1 MKVSVAYTDKNGVS
15 RTYTLKKSE
24 SAEALKNDYYELMR
38 TYDKRYVKIERIRAE
53 YGEAL
58 HLRITVYARSHYL
71 TSLFDKRP
79 KVCESMSV
87 EVICYP
93 GYPLKAVT
101 AKYDRN
107 HYLASPNVFK
117 SGIACIDRW
126 KPLKSSLLTVVE
138 KLVMDIAALTGDPA
152 VDISQRAVVV
162 CCADNGVVREGVT
175 QTGQEVTAR
184 MAAEMVKMGS
194 SVCRMARTA
203 HADVIPVDLGMVRR
217 VEGVLDRHVMDGTED
232 MARRPAMTREQ
243 AMEAISAGVDLV
255 KDLKAQGYGLLV
267 SGEMGIGNTTTSSAL
282 VAALLNLPAE
292 TVTGRGAGLSD
303 AGLHR
308 KIWAIER
315 AITVHRPDPK
325 DPLDVLSKLGGLDIA
340 GMAGLFIGGAI
351 YGVPVVIDGF
361 ISAVA
366 ALMAQRLC
374 PGADVAMLPSHCSDE
389 PAAKR
394 VLMVL
399 NKYPIIFA
407 NMRLGEGTGG
417 VCLLPLLDMA
427 LAVYGGNTT
436 FDAVGIDAYTP
447 QGGK

>member
-1 MKVSVAYTDKNGVS
+1 M
-15 RTYTLKKSE
+15 E
-24 SAEALKNDYYELMR
+24 ELLQQWQNSLCKPDS
-38 TYDKRYVKIERIRAE
+38 TARA
-53 YGEAL
+53 AAQ
-58 HLRITVYARSHYL
+58 RRWDS
-71 TSLFDKRP
+71 
-79 KVCESMSV
+79 
-87 EVICYP
+87 
-93 GYPLKAVT
+93 
-101 AKYDRN
+101 
-107 HYLASPNVFK
+107 
-117 SGIACIDRW
+117 IA
-126 KPLKSSLLTVVE
+126 KPLGSLGTLE
-138 KLVMDIAALTGDPA
+138 KLVMDIAALTGDPN
-152 VDISQRAVVV
+152 VNISKRAVVV

-184 MAAEMVKMGS
+184 MAGEMVQMHS
-194 SVCRMARTA
+194 SVCRMAQAA

-232 MARRPAMTREQ
+232 MARRPAMTRAQ
-243 AMEAISAGVDLV
+243 AMQAIFTGVDLV
-255 KDLKAQGYGLLV
+255 KELKEQGYTLLV

-282 VAALLNLPAE
+282 VAALLNLPPE

-303 AGLHR
+303 VGLHR

-315 AITVHRPDPK
+315 AIMVNKPDPR
-325 DPLDVLSKLGGLDIA
+325 DPLDVLSKLGGLDIC

-351 YGVPVVIDGF
+351 YGVPVIIDGF

-366 ALMAQRLC
+366 AMMAQRLC
-374 PGADVAMLPSHCSDE
+374 PGADIAMLPSHCSDE

-427 LAVYGGNTT
+427 LAVYKGNTT
-436 FDAVGIDAYTP
+436 FDAVGIDAYKP
-447 QGGK
+447 QGGKGC

>member
-1 MKVSVAYTDKNGVS
+1 MEEWLQVWQNSLRKPDQAA
-15 RTYTLKKSE
+15 R
-24 SAEALKNDYYELMR
+24 EAAQRQWDN
-38 TYDKRYVKIERIRAE
+38 
-53 YGEAL
+53 
-58 HLRITVYARSHYL
+58 
-71 TSLFDKRP
+71 
-79 KVCESMSV
+79 
-87 EVICYP
+87 
-93 GYPLKAVT
+93 
-101 AKYDRN
+101 
-107 HYLASPNVFK
+107 
-117 SGIACIDRW
+117 IA
-126 KPLKSSLLTVVE
+126 KPLGSLGALE

>member
-1 MKVSVAYTDKNGVS
+1 MEELLQEWQNSLRKPDLEARAVAQRQWDS
-15 RTYTLKKSE
+15 
-24 SAEALKNDYYELMR
+24 
-38 TYDKRYVKIERIRAE
+38 
-53 YGEAL
+53 
-58 HLRITVYARSHYL
+58 
-71 TSLFDKRP
+71 
-79 KVCESMSV
+79 
-87 EVICYP
+87 
-93 GYPLKAVT
+93 
-101 AKYDRN
+101 
-107 HYLASPNVFK
+107 
-117 SGIACIDRW
+117 IA
-126 KPLKSSLLTVVE
+126 KPLGSLGALE
-138 KLVMDIAALTGDPA
+138 RLVMDMAALTGTA
-152 VDISQRAVVV
+152 EVDISKRTVVV

-184 MAAEMVKMGS
+184 MAGEMVKMNS
-194 SVCRMARTA
+194 SVCKMARAA
-203 HADVIPVDLGMVRR
+203 HADVLPVDLGMVRR

-232 MARRPAMTREQ
+232 MARRPAMTRDQ
-243 AMEAISAGVDLV
+243 ALAAIAVGVELV
-255 KDLKAQGYGLLV
+255 KELKDRGYRLLV

-282 VAALLNLPAE
+282 VASLLNLPPE

-315 AITVHRPDPK
+315 AITMNKPDPK

-351 YGVPVVIDGF
+351 HGVPVIIDGF

-366 ALMAQRLC
+366 ALMAQKLC
-374 PGADVAMLPSHCSDE
+374 PGSDIAMVPSHCSDE

-399 NKYPIIFA
+399 NKNPIIFA

-427 LAVYGGNTT
+427 LAVYGGNAT

>member
-1 MKVSVAYTDKNGVS
+1 MEDLLQVWQNSLRKPDQAA
-15 RTYTLKKSE
+15 R
-24 SAEALKNDYYELMR
+24 EAAQRQWD
-38 TYDKRYVKIERIRAE
+38 
-53 YGEAL
+53 
-58 HLRITVYARSHYL
+58 S
-71 TSLFDKRP
+71 
-79 KVCESMSV
+79 
-87 EVICYP
+87 
-93 GYPLKAVT
+93 
-101 AKYDRN
+101 
-107 HYLASPNVFK
+107 
-117 SGIACIDRW
+117 IA
-126 KPLKSSLLTVVE
+126 KPLGSLGALE

-315 AITVHRPDPK
+315 ARAGGHRRVHQRRGGPDGPAALPRGRRGHAAQ
-325 DPLDVLSKLGGLDIA
+325 PLFRRTGGQA
-340 GMAGLFIGGAI
+340 SA
-351 YGVPVVIDGF
+351 DGF
-361 ISAVA
+361 
-366 ALMAQRLC
+366 
-374 PGADVAMLPSHCSDE
+374 E
-389 PAAKR
+389 
-394 VLMVL
+394 
-399 NKYPIIFA
+399 
-407 NMRLGEGTGG
+407 
-417 VCLLPLLDMA
+417 
-427 LAVYGGNTT
+427 
-436 FDAVGIDAYTP
+436 
-447 QGGK
+447 

>member
-1 MKVSVAYTDKNGVS
+1 MEELLQQWQTGLRQPD
-15 RTYTLKKSE
+15 L
-24 SAEALKNDYYELMR
+24 EA
-38 TYDKRYVKIERIRAE
+38 RAAAQRRWDSIAKPL
-53 YGEAL
+53 GSLGAL
-58 HLRITVYARSHYL
+58 EKLIMDMAAL
-71 TSLFDKRP
+71 
-79 KVCESMSV
+79 
-87 EVICYP
+87 I
-93 GYPLKAVT
+93 G
-101 AKYDRN
+101 
-107 HYLASPNVFK
+107 SPDV
-117 SGIACIDRW
+117 GIA
-126 KPLKSSLLTVVE
+126 K
-138 KLVMDIAALTGDPA
+138 
-152 VDISQRAVVV
+152 RAVVV

-184 MAAEMVKMGS
+184 MAGEMVKMNS
-194 SVCRMARTA
+194 SVCKMAQAA
-203 HADVIPVDLGMVRR
+203 HCDVLPVDLGMVRR

-243 AMEAISAGVDLV
+243 ALQAISVGVDLV
-255 KDLKAQGYGLLV
+255 KELKTQGYRLLV

-308 KIWAIER
+308 KIWA
-315 AITVHRPDPK
+315 
-325 DPLDVLSKLGGLDIA
+325 SKLGGLDIC

-351 YGVPVVIDGF
+351 HGVPVIIDGF

-366 ALMAQRLC
+366 ALLAQKLC
-374 PGADVAMLPSHCSDE
+374 PGCDVAMIPSHCSEE

-427 LAVYGGNTT
+427 LAVYGGHAT

-447 QGGK
+447 QGGDKC

>member
-1 MKVSVAYTDKNGVS
+1 MEEWLQVWQNSLRKPDQAA
-15 RTYTLKKSE
+15 R
-24 SAEALKNDYYELMR
+24 EAAQRQWD
-38 TYDKRYVKIERIRAE
+38 
-53 YGEAL
+53 
-58 HLRITVYARSHYL
+58 S
-71 TSLFDKRP
+71 
-79 KVCESMSV
+79 
-87 EVICYP
+87 
-93 GYPLKAVT
+93 
-101 AKYDRN
+101 
-107 HYLASPNVFK
+107 
-117 SGIACIDRW
+117 IA
-126 KPLKSSLLTVVE
+126 KPLGSLGALE

-243 AMEAISAGVDLV
+243 AMEAIS
-255 KDLKAQGYGLLV
+255 V

>member
-1 MKVSVAYTDKNGVS
+1 MEELLQQWQTGLRQPD
-15 RTYTLKKSE
+15 L
-24 SAEALKNDYYELMR
+24 EA
-38 TYDKRYVKIERIRAE
+38 RAAAQRRWDSIAKPL
-53 YGEAL
+53 GSLGAL
-58 HLRITVYARSHYL
+58 EKLIMDMAAL
-71 TSLFDKRP
+71 
-79 KVCESMSV
+79 
-87 EVICYP
+87 I
-93 GYPLKAVT
+93 G
-101 AKYDRN
+101 
-107 HYLASPNVFK
+107 SPDV
-117 SGIACIDRW
+117 GIA
-126 KPLKSSLLTVVE
+126 K
-138 KLVMDIAALTGDPA
+138 
-152 VDISQRAVVV
+152 RAVVV

-184 MAAEMVKMGS
+184 MAGEMVKMNS
-194 SVCRMARTA
+194 SVCKMAQAA
-203 HADVIPVDLGMVRR
+203 HCDVLPVDLGMVRR
-217 VEGVLDRHVMDGTED
+217 V
-232 MARRPAMTREQ
+232 
-243 AMEAISAGVDLV
+243 
-255 KDLKAQGYGLLV
+255 V

-315 AITVHRPDPK
+315 AITVNKPDPR
-325 DPLDVLSKLGGLDIA
+325 DPLDVLSKLGGLDIC

-351 YGVPVVIDGF
+351 HGVPVIIDGF

-366 ALMAQRLC
+366 ALLAQKLC
-374 PGADVAMLPSHCSDE
+374 PGCDVAMIPSHCSEE

-427 LAVYGGNTT
+427 LAVYGGHAT

-447 QGGK
+447 QGGDKC

>member
-1 MKVSVAYTDKNGVS
+1 MEEWLQVWQNSLRKPDQAA
-15 RTYTLKKSE
+15 R
-24 SAEALKNDYYELMR
+24 EAAQRQWD
-38 TYDKRYVKIERIRAE
+38 
-53 YGEAL
+53 
-58 HLRITVYARSHYL
+58 S
-71 TSLFDKRP
+71 
-79 KVCESMSV
+79 
-87 EVICYP
+87 
-93 GYPLKAVT
+93 
-101 AKYDRN
+101 
-107 HYLASPNVFK
+107 
-117 SGIACIDRW
+117 IA
-126 KPLKSSLLTVVE
+126 KPLGSLGALE

-292 TVTGRGAGLSD
+292 TVTGRGA
-303 AGLHR
+303 
-308 KIWAIER
+308 
-315 AITVHRPDPK
+315 TVHRPDPK

>member
-1 MKVSVAYTDKNGVS
+1 MEELLQQWQTGLRQPD
-15 RTYTLKKSE
+15 L
-24 SAEALKNDYYELMR
+24 EA
-38 TYDKRYVKIERIRAE
+38 RAAAQRRWDSIAKPL
-53 YGEAL
+53 GSLGAL
-58 HLRITVYARSHYL
+58 EKLIMDMAAL
-71 TSLFDKRP
+71 
-79 KVCESMSV
+79 
-87 EVICYP
+87 I
-93 GYPLKAVT
+93 G
-101 AKYDRN
+101 
-107 HYLASPNVFK
+107 SPDV
-117 SGIACIDRW
+117 GIA
-126 KPLKSSLLTVVE
+126 K
-138 KLVMDIAALTGDPA
+138 
-152 VDISQRAVVV
+152 RAVVV

-184 MAAEMVKMGS
+184 MAGEMVKMNS
-194 SVCRMARTA
+194 SVCKMAQAA
-203 HADVIPVDLGMVRR
+203 HCDVLPVDLGMVRR

-243 AMEAISAGVDLV
+243 ALQAISVGVDLV
-255 KDLKAQGYGLLV
+255 KELKTQGYRLLV

-292 TVTGRGAGLSD
+292 TVTG
-303 AGLHR
+303 H
-308 KIWAIER
+308 K
-315 AITVHRPDPK
+315 PDPR
-325 DPLDVLSKLGGLDIA
+325 DPLDVLSKLGGLDIC

-351 YGVPVVIDGF
+351 HGVPVIIDGF

-366 ALMAQRLC
+366 ALLAQKLC
-374 PGADVAMLPSHCSDE
+374 PGCDVAMIPSHCSEE

-427 LAVYGGNTT
+427 LAVYGGHAT

-447 QGGK
+447 QGGDKC

>member
-1 MKVSVAYTDKNGVS
+1 
-15 RTYTLKKSE
+15 
-24 SAEALKNDYYELMR
+24 
-38 TYDKRYVKIERIRAE
+38 
-53 YGEAL
+53 
-58 HLRITVYARSHYL
+58 
-71 TSLFDKRP
+71 
-79 KVCESMSV
+79 
-87 EVICYP
+87 
-93 GYPLKAVT
+93 
-101 AKYDRN
+101 
-107 HYLASPNVFK
+107 
-117 SGIACIDRW
+117 
-126 KPLKSSLLTVVE
+126 
-138 KLVMDIAALTGDPA
+138 
-152 VDISQRAVVV
+152 
-162 CCADNGVVREGVT
+162 
-175 QTGQEVTAR
+175 
-184 MAAEMVKMGS
+184 MAGEMVKMNS
-194 SVCRMARTA
+194 SVCKMAQAA
-203 HADVIPVDLGMVRR
+203 HCDVLPVDLGMVRR

-243 AMEAISAGVDLV
+243 ALQAISVGVDLV
-255 KDLKAQGYGLLV
+255 KELKTQGYRLLV

-315 AITVHRPDPK
+315 AITVNKPDPR
-325 DPLDVLSKLGGLDIA
+325 DPLDVLSKLGGLDIC

-351 YGVPVVIDGF
+351 HGVPVIIDGF

-366 ALMAQRLC
+366 ALLAQKLC
-374 PGADVAMLPSHCSDE
+374 PGCDVAMIPSHCSEE

-427 LAVYGGNTT
+427 LAVYGGHAT

-447 QGGK
+447 QGGDKC